1 MGKVGLYTS
10 GNVESSAG
18 LNDRNTHQTKTRYCL
33 VAFLKHVFLLPESPM
48 SKHKRKK
55 NFVDN
60 KVQGAL
66 LRRIFSHWLLFFAV
80 AGGSVL
86 MLQTLLGDSNV
97 PVMDRLKEQIGEF
110 TLFAIVMAALFPGFM
125 LDTVRF
131 SNRFVGPIGRL
142 RRHLQQLSR
151 GDTSEC
157 SFRGDDFW
165 IEAAAEF
172 NAVADL
178 VKSQKEEIERLR
190 AANGGVAS
198 PGVSVDTTTTNTAS
212 ATPS

>member
-1 MGKVGLYTS
+1 
-10 GNVESSAG
+10 
-18 LNDRNTHQTKTRYCL
+18 
-33 VAFLKHVFLLPESPM
+33 M
-48 SKHKRKK
+48 SKHKRRK

-66 LRRIFSHWLLFFAV
+66 LRRIFLHWLLFFGV

-86 MLQTLLGDSNV
+86 LLQTLLGDTNI
-97 PVMDRLKEQIGEF
+97 PIMERLQQQVGEF
-110 TLFAIVMAALFPGFM
+110 ILFAIVMVALFPGFM

-131 SNRFVGPIGRL
+131 SNRFVGPVGRL

-165 IEAAAEF
+165 IEAATEF

-178 VKSQKEEIERLR
+178 VKSQQEEIKRLR
-190 AANGGVAS
+190 AATGGA
-198 PGVSVDTTTTNTAS
+198 PGVPVISTPGVTTSTSSV
-212 ATPS
+212 ATS

>member
-1 MGKVGLYTS
+1 
-10 GNVESSAG
+10 
-18 LNDRNTHQTKTRYCL
+18 
-33 VAFLKHVFLLPESPM
+33 M

-55 NFVDN
+55 NYVDN

-66 LRRIFSHWLLFFAV
+66 LRRIFSHWLLFFGV
-80 AGGSVL
+80 AGGAVI

-97 PVMDRLKEQIGEF
+97 PVMDRLKEQVGEF

-131 SNRFVGPIGRL
+131 SNRFVGPVGRL
-142 RRHLQQLSR
+142 RRHLQQLSL

-165 IEAAAEF
+165 IEAAEEF
-172 NAVADL
+172 NDVAKL
-178 VKSQKEEIERLR
+178 VRQQQEEIDHLR
-190 AANGGVAS
+190 SVAGITS
-198 PGVSVDTTTTNTAS
+198 EATNQTPEETTVVTPV
-212 ATPS
+212 ATS

>member
-1 MGKVGLYTS
+1 
-10 GNVESSAG
+10 
-18 LNDRNTHQTKTRYCL
+18 
-33 VAFLKHVFLLPESPM
+33 M

-86 MLQTLLGDSNV
+86 LLQTLLGDSNV

-131 SNRFVGPIGRL
+131 SNRFVGPVGRL

-165 IEAAAEF
+165 VEAAAEF

-178 VKSQKEEIERLR
+178 VKSQQEEIERLR
-190 AANGGVAS
+190 VANGLAPS
-198 PGVSVDTTTTNTAS
+198 PAAANTAS
-212 ATPS
+212 TTTS

>member
-1 MGKVGLYTS
+1 
-10 GNVESSAG
+10 
-18 LNDRNTHQTKTRYCL
+18 
-33 VAFLKHVFLLPESPM
+33 M

-55 NFVDN
+55 NYVDN

-66 LRRIFSHWLLFFAV
+66 LRRIFSHWLLFFGV
-80 AGGSVL
+80 AGGAVI

-97 PVMDRLKEQIGEF
+97 PVMDRLKEQVGEF

-131 SNRFVGPIGRL
+131 SNRFVGPVGRL
-142 RRHLQQLSR
+142 RRHLQQLSL

-165 IEAAAEF
+165 IEAAEEF
-172 NAVADL
+172 NDVAKL
-178 VKSQKEEIERLR
+178 VRQQQEEIAHLR
-190 AANGGVAS
+190 SVAGITS
-198 PGVSVDTTTTNTAS
+198 EATNQTPEETTVVTPV
-212 ATPS
+212 ATS

>member
-1 MGKVGLYTS
+1 
-10 GNVESSAG
+10 
-18 LNDRNTHQTKTRYCL
+18 
-33 VAFLKHVFLLPESPM
+33 M

-86 MLQTLLGDSNV
+86 LLQTLLGDSNV

-131 SNRFVGPIGRL
+131 SNRFVGPVGRL

-165 IEAAAEF
+165 VEAAAEF
-172 NAVADL
+172 NAGADL
-178 VKSQKEEIERLR
+178 VKSQQEEIERLR
-190 AANGGVAS
+190 VANGLAPS
-198 PGVSVDTTTTNTAS
+198 PAAANTAS
-212 ATPS
+212 TTTS